1 MFLFVGNRCQFVVEK
16 FLSLNLEDK
25 DLDVQRFLKEELLP
39 SAGDL
44 LNRSWMLLALR
55 QTRSFIPKCFGL
67 VLEERRGKIHNDT
80 TFIPRN
86 TETYVVAKKTKKLTK
101 NSFLCLS
108 TIFTLQKYEM

>member
-55 QTRSFIPKCFGL
+55 QTRFCTTWSVCSFIPKYFGL
-67 VLEERRGKIHNDT
+67 VLEERRGKIHNDA

-86 TETYVVAKKTKKLTK
+86 TETYVVAKKTKKQNK
-101 NSFLCLS
+101 NGTVL
-108 TIFTLQKYEM
+108 YV

>member
-44 LNRSWMLLALR
+44 LNRS
-55 QTRSFIPKCFGL
+55 
-67 VLEERRGKIHNDT
+67 
-80 TFIPRN
+80 
-86 TETYVVAKKTKKLTK
+86 
-101 NSFLCLS
+101 
-108 TIFTLQKYEM
+108 